1 MLVLLKVCKSV
12 HKFHIICLSETQ
24 VDLNFYLMIAIW
36 KFQDIILCVLVIR
49 QIKTWSSLY
58 ILQEL
63 FDFKNHRYQLFNKC
77 LRLELLVG
85 DTFCIFIAL
94 YRSPSQSRDQFESFK
109 ENREPNLES
118 AVQNNPFLV
127 VVLHN

>member
-12 HKFHIICLSETQ
+12 HKFQIICLSERQ

-36 KFQDIILCVLVIR
+36 KFQDIILCVLIIR

-63 FDFKNHRYQLFNKC
+63 FDFKNHRHQLFNKC
-77 LRLELLVG
+77 VRLELLVG
-85 DTFCIFIAL
+85 ASSLHYTDL
-94 YRSPSQSRDQFESFK
+94 QV
-109 ENREPNLES
+109 NREINLNHLKKTASQILSS
-118 AVQNNPFLV
+118 AK
-127 VVLHN
+127 